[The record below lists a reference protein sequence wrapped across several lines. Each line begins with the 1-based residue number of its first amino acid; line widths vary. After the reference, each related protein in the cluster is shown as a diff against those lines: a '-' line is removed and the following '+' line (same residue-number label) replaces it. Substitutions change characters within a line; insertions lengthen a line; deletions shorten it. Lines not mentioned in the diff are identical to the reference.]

1 MIADATD
8 LAPPRHADDRPHER
22 HKAIDGWRA
31 VAAGAVVV
39 SHALTFR
46 FADPHPGLGTY
57 YLRLFCGPA
66 AELGVQLFFVI
77 SGYIITSLLL
87 REQAQRGRVS
97 IAAFYARRIC
107 RIMPPLAA
115 YYVVVVALAAAG
127 QITLPTSSLASSA
140 TFTCN
145 TGIVD
150 CEWWVAHTWSLAVEE
165 QFYLGWPLLFG
176 LVAARMRPRLLLAV
190 LAGCTLG
197 VMAQGPVSHG
207 NFTSFACIA
216 AGALY
221 ATSPLA
227 RRWLQR
233 AVNPILW
240 AAAVAAIVVLPV
252 TRAAPVVTVLLPLLV
267 TYAIFAGNALDWVR
281 WVLETRPLQVVGLGS
296 YSLYLW
302 QQLFLA
308 APWRYDGNPFS
319 PVWLPLAVIASVL
332 LVERPFIKLGRRLS
346 RAVER
351 PAATEGTF
359 ASGAITRGGPAKGAP
374 RAARGDLAGG
384 APLPAPPPVRQVLT
398 PDRNGFYSR
407 AASASTSAI
416 VTTLVTL
423 ASGAMR
429 LIIGPSTLPPNS
441 TNSVTPA
448 ATMASTDSRQR
459 TMPVTC
465 ATSATLISPG
475 VPIGAASTL
484 QYRGTSGPRRSA
496 SRSAFSITSAA
507 DCISGQ

>member
-1 MIADATD
+1 MIADAVD

-77 SGYIITSLLL
+77 SGYIITSLLM

-97 IAAFYARRIC
+97 IAAFYARRVC
-107 RIMPPLAA
+107 RIMPPLLA
-115 YYVVVVALAAAG
+115 YYLVVAALAAAG
-127 QITLPTSSLASSA
+127 RIGLPASSLASSA

-176 LVAARMRPRLLLAV
+176 LIAAPMRPRLLLAV

-197 VMAQGPVSHG
+197 VIVQGPVSHG

-221 ATSPLA
+221 ATSAEA

-233 AVNPILW
+233 TSHPVLW
-240 AAAVAAIVVLPV
+240 VLAVALLIVGPV
-252 TRAAPVVTVLLPLLV
+252 SRAASVVPVLLPLLV
-267 TYAIFAGNALDWVR
+267 TYVIFAGNALRWVR
-281 WVLETRPLQVVGLGS
+281 RVLETRPLQVIGLGS

-302 QQLFLA
+302 QQLFFA
-308 APWRYDGNPFS
+308 APWRYGGNPFS
-319 PVWLPLAVIASVL
+319 PLWLPVAVIASVL
-332 LVERPFIKLGRRLS
+332 LVERPFIKLGRRMS

-351 PAATEGTF
+351 PVAA
-359 ASGAITRGGPAKGAP
+359 
-374 RAARGDLAGG
+374 
-384 APLPAPPPVRQVLT
+384 
-398 PDRNGFYSR
+398 
-407 AASASTSAI
+407 
-416 VTTLVTL
+416 
-423 ASGAMR
+423 
-429 LIIGPSTLPPNS
+429 
-441 TNSVTPA
+441 
-448 ATMASTDSRQR
+448 
-459 TMPVTC
+459 
-465 ATSATLISPG
+465 
-475 VPIGAASTL
+475 
-484 QYRGTSGPRRSA
+484 
-496 SRSAFSITSAA
+496 
-507 DCISGQ
+507 